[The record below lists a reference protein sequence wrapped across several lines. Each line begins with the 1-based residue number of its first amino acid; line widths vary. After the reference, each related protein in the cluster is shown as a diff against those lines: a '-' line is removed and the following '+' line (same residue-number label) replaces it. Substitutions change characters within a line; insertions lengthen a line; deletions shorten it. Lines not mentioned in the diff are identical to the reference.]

1 MSLGAYRA
9 VTKPFMRPP
18 LAELKSA
25 LLIKSS
31 WLSTISPLKVNVDAL
46 AAVMRT
52 NLLGEENNVKLLNMR
67 NTKAEIKN
75 SKNEF

>member
-46 AAVMRT
+46 AAGHADESVGR
-52 NLLGEENNVKLLNMR
+52 
-67 NTKAEIKN
+67 
-75 SKNEF
+75 